1 MREHELRRQV
11 VSEMHL
17 RRWPLLQL
25 PVAVFQWVLEVGP
38 GEREAER
45 SVLSALCGSQSDEE
59 NPRHLSGALSGDVG
73 RVPRGG
79 VGAVDP
85 RQDQVQVRRPEL
97 AG

>member
-45 SVLSALCGSQSDEE
+45 GRAERARVHARAGGTSTSVSEP
-59 NPRHLSGALSGDVG
+59 PRV
-73 RVPRGG
+73 RV
-79 VGAVDP
+79 
-85 RQDQVQVRRPEL
+85 
-97 AG
+97 